1 MNPFVADPEWGWWI
15 TLYFFLGGIA
25 AGAYFVATL
34 IELFGHE
41 EDVPLARIGY
51 RIAFPLICLCGIFL
65 TVDLERPERFWH
77 MMFQS
82 ERVHEALDAGWPL
95 GGWGDMVQAPI
106 LKWWSPMSIG
116 AWALAV
122 FGAWSFLS
130 FLTAIWPTGFLA
142 RTLHRHWLG
151 HGFRL
156 IGSGVG
162 FFIASYTGVL
172 LSATNQPLWSLS
184 DWIAPLFLTSA
195 ASTAIA
201 VLLLLGRGI
210 SPESRHRLERADL
223 WALGLE
229 LFLFLIFLASLGGLL
244 PLVLQTWQGWVLVAG
259 TLVVGIL
266 KPLALHFFLGRLGSA
281 RVTLAAVFAL
291 IGGFLLR
298 WGIVTIGP
306 ALLHVLERRH
316 QHGDSLDFLHAPLM
330 TSLAGAVLIAVTVV
344 LAVAIPLLLRK
355 EWRLSG
361 QWTGAAG
368 LVSVLV
374 VAGVLFYSTRPAEP
388 TVSLLKMS
396 PEEGRTGAFGA
407 SFFNRPK
414 TPYLRTKIEKEPEP

>member
-51 RIAFPLICLCGIFL
+51 RIAFPLISLCGIFL
-65 TVDLERPERFWH
+65 IVDLERPERFWH

-82 ERVHEALDAGWPL
+82 ERVHDALAAGWPL

-130 FLTAIWPTGFLA
+130 FLTTIWPTGFLA

-156 IGSGVG
+156 IGSAVG

-201 VLLLLGRGI
+201 VLLLLGRNV
-210 SPESRHRLERADL
+210 SPASRHRLERADL

-266 KPLALHFFLGRLGSA
+266 KPLALHFFLNRLGSA

-291 IGGFLLR
+291 VGGFLLR

-306 ALLHVLERRH
+306 ALLQVLEYRH
-316 QHGDSLDFLHAPLM
+316 EQGGSLDFLHAPLVS
-330 TSLAGAVLIAVTVV
+330 TAAGSVLIALTVV
-344 LAVAIPLLLRK
+344 LAIAIPVLLQK
-355 EWRLSG
+355 HW
-361 QWTGAAG
+361 
-368 LVSVLV
+368 
-374 VAGVLFYSTRPAEP
+374 
-388 TVSLLKMS
+388 
-396 PEEGRTGAFGA
+396 
-407 SFFNRPK
+407 
-414 TPYLRTKIEKEPEP
+414 